1 MRRVLWLSVLA
12 ALVRGEEPAPTPD
25 AINRA
30 IDAGVA
36 WLRSAQRE
44 DGSYGPCMASS
55 TAYDGSMASPV
66 CYRLGPTAFS
76 LYTLSVCGVP
86 RDDPAIQRGLTWLR
100 KTATRDYEY
109 ASYESA
115 ALVLMLTALN
125 GVDAPKGKL
134 VRSSGHRRPPKGSRF
149 AAEEW
154 RWMDGR
160 IEHLRGCGGS
170 AGGFG
175 YWPQEEDYA
184 DVSATQFAALALR
197 SASFAGYPVPADVW
211 LRIVDFHGKLQ
222 DPSGGFPYHARNKP
236 SRGMTAAALSTLFIC
251 KEQLALE
258 GVKEPPSLAPS
269 IEKALGYMDA
279 HFDVESNPSPHFEG
293 RDHYH
298 YCHLYAIE
306 RAGILSGRREL
317 GGKGWYPRGAA
328 FLLREQDRKGRWTD
342 GTCMGP
348 EDVLGTCFALLFL
361 KKATIPAV
369 TRK

>member
-1 MRRVLWLSVLA
+1 MRRVLWLAILA
-12 ALVRGEEPAPTPD
+12 ALVRGEDPAPTPE

-30 IDAGVA
+30 IDAGVL
-36 WLRSAQRE
+36 WLKSAQLE
-44 DGSYGPCMASS
+44 DGSYGPCMAGG
-55 TAYDGSMASPV
+55 AYDGTAGGV

-76 LYTLSVCGVP
+76 LFTLAVCGVP
-86 RDDPAIQRGLTWLR
+86 KEDPAIQRGLTWLR

-134 VRSSGHRRPPKGSRF
+134 VRSSGHRRPPEGSRF
-149 AAEEW
+149 PAEEW
-154 RWMDGR
+154 RWMD
-160 IEHLRGCGGS
+160 ECMQLLRGCVN

-175 YWPQEEDYA
+175 YWPEEEGYA

-197 SASFAGYPVPADVW
+197 SASFAGYPVPREDW
-211 LRIVDFHGKLQ
+211 LDIVDFHAKLQ
-222 DPSGGFPYHARNKP
+222 DPSGGFPYQARSKP

-251 KEQLALE
+251 REQLALE
-258 GVKEPPSLAPS
+258 GLKEPPSLAPS
-269 IEKALGYMDA
+269 IERGMRHLDSV
-279 HFDVESNPSPHFEG
+279 FDVETNPSPHFEG

-298 YCHLYAIE
+298 YAHLYAIE
-306 RAGILSGRREL
+306 RAGILSGRREF

-328 FLLREQDRKGRWTD
+328 FLLRAQDRKGRWTD